1 MDVMIKNFKNDDELT
16 ELFGAVIVAKK
27 VTDDANFYLFENDI
41 YFVNVNEFVRVTM
54 ALVDEG
60 YDFIEK
66 NGGRKYYNIFKFDNF
81 SDIDPD
87 VRKWA
92 AGHNDAGNNRFSIV
106 DALVISGL
114 SHRIMVN
121 FYLNTYKPVVPTKV
135 FTDTKKAIDW
145 VNSKRH

>member
-1 MDVMIKNFKNDDELT
+1 MNVMIKNFKNDDELN
-16 ELFGAVIVAKK
+16 ELFGAAIVAKK

-92 AGHNDAGNNRFSIV
+92 AGHNDVGNNRFSIV